1 MKAGGV
7 RYLLQSKVSKLRVWV
22 KDVMKGE
29 EGDQAD
35 IFSNEAPSFWG
46 FSCTHMAISVSVQH
60 DGGSLSYSLIL

>member
-1 MKAGGV
+1 
-7 RYLLQSKVSKLRVWV
+7 
-22 KDVMKGE
+22 MKGE

-35 IFSNEAPSFWG
+35 IFSNEAPSFCF